1 MDKFKNMAGDAM
13 DSGIGSQ
20 LKDINFPCSK
30 DQLLVQLE
38 QKGVPGPVLDRI
50 RDTDTSHFDS
60 AEEVRNKIGL

>member
-1 MDKFKNMAGDAM
+1 MDRLKKMAGDAM

-30 DQLLVQLE
+30 DELLAQLE

-50 RDTDTSHFDS
+50 RDTDTSRFDS
-60 AEEVRNKIGL
+60 VAEVRNKIGL